1 MATNN
6 LFQNINSNAGF
17 TAPSTGGAG
26 SPAQTSTAT
35 ASTPKAERLPFGYV
49 VSFPS
54 YTATGTAGTLGVDNI
69 QNLKINSNA
78 NFEVVKQL
86 KWDSGGGNGYLSM
99 LSNGQNSLYGVS
111 SVTSSYNGYANINT
125 VFGNSEFNA
134 YFEKPLI
141 LPATRELI
149 IKYKDVSATSGNL
162 YLLFMGNNVYP
173 TGTINQNYLYA
184 TIPSTSYPIQYPVT
198 LTTTQANGTT
208 IANITI
214 PQGQNFVWTGISI
227 NDSNYPVLINFSL
240 SQINNFQIFSSGV
253 ISRMINGT
261 TSTNAPSNSLTPT
274 GVRPFMLPSG
284 VNLVSKSTIQVSVS
298 DISGTSGYN
307 TDVTLWGYVTQA
319 TSAQYY

>member
-6 LFQNINSNAGF
+6 LFQNINNNAGF

-26 SPAQTSTAT
+26 SPAQATTAT
-35 ASTPKAERLPFGYV
+35 APKAERLPFGYI

-54 YTATGTAGTLGVDNI
+54 YTATASAGTLGVDNI

-78 NFEVVKQL
+78 NFEVLRQL
-86 KWDSGGGNGYLSM
+86 KWDNGGGNGYLNI
-99 LSNGQNSLYGVS
+99 LSNGQSSLYGVS
-111 SVTSSYNGYANINT
+111 SVTSNYNGYANINT

-134 YFEKPLI
+134 RFDKPLV

-149 IKYKDVSATSGNL
+149 IKYKDISATSGNL

-184 TIPSTSYPIQYPVT
+184 TIPSTSYPIQYPIT

-208 IANITI
+208 VGNITI
-214 PQGQNFVWTGISI
+214 PQGQNFVWTGITI
-227 NDSNYPVLINFSL
+227 NDSNYPVLINFTL
-240 SQINNFQIFSSGV
+240 SQLSNLPIFSSGV

-261 TSTNAPSNSLTPT
+261 TSTNAAGNSLTPT

-298 DISGTSGYN
+298 DISGVSGYN